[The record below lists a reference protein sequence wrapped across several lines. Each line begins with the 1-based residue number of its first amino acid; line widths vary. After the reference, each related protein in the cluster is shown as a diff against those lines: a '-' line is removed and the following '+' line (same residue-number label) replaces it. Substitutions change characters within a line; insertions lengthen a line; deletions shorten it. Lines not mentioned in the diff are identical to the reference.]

1 MLHVIL
7 SRRFHSLRCIVNDR
21 NLLTLL
27 VSFTKGRKTFIQREQ
42 WRIVQILLPPFLLFS
57 FHVSVMF
64 CFNDCLH
71 SLSYTMF
78 KHYQPFILLT
88 VNTVLSTRWK
98 VRKILEASQY
108 TLEEK
113 FPKLLHVI
121 LLQLR
126 KPRPCL

>member
-1 MLHVIL
+1 
-7 SRRFHSLRCIVNDR
+7 
-21 NLLTLL
+21 
-27 VSFTKGRKTFIQREQ
+27 
-42 WRIVQILLPPFLLFS
+42 
-57 FHVSVMF
+57 
-64 CFNDCLH
+64 
-71 SLSYTMF
+71 MF